1 MSELWIS
8 AKEWLGQRGQAGRG
22 SEVDAVKIRMLP
34 IQQFSHCT
42 LGNSA
47 HWGFSPLRCAPQFS
61 ALLPIRLRSR
71 FSPRNLSAQPGL
83 PSKTQVS
90 QIFTRMLLYPMF
102 MFPEEIFRTCHL
114 QPKLLTL
121 LWASNTLVTQVR
133 HATQKF
139 QCKKNIYIIYT
150 HVVLVYIDWRIFWAS
165 YCADKLFVLS
175 NYWNPQV
182 LSPSRPDFWCRSDFG
197 DIQSALCVGHM
208 DWAQRLKSSQPK
220 GPLTRLLFLYGM

>member
-1 MSELWIS
+1 MSEIFILRKNLIIVSELWIS

-90 QIFTRMLLYPMF
+90 QIFTRMLPNPMF
-102 MFPEEIFRTCHL
+102 MFPEEMILTCYL
-114 QPKLLTL
+114 QPKLFTL
-121 LWASNTLVTQVR
+121 PCNTISHNQPVHKSCHSGQQATSASQHNYFYTSQSKYNSYIPMLSFSVSFLIIKKRPKERKRQTSPQAKR
-133 HATQKF
+133 HQPSLLITPITSLF
-139 QCKKNIYIIYT
+139 Q
-150 HVVLVYIDWRIFWAS
+150 
-165 YCADKLFVLS
+165 
-175 NYWNPQV
+175 
-182 LSPSRPDFWCRSDFG
+182 
-197 DIQSALCVGHM
+197 
-208 DWAQRLKSSQPK
+208 
-220 GPLTRLLFLYGM
+220 LL